1 MRTATA
7 ILAVSILMGAVSAA
21 QGFSGGPPNGKTGA
35 PGEGTCAD
43 CHGNLNIGDGRI
55 TVSAPSTFT
64 PGDTISLFVR
74 VSQPGQ
80 IRWGFELT
88 ALDGTD
94 APVGDLIIVQP
105 TRTQLSVD
113 VGTGRQYVK
122 HTSVGT
128 DLGTPDESPGW
139 TLEWAS
145 PEAPLGAVT
154 FYIAGNAANGNGF
167 NTGDFIYTNVLMYG
181 DDQTSAGALTDFETT
196 WGRVKALFQ

>member
-1 MRTATA
+1 MRTTATTLTV
-7 ILAVSILMGAVSAA
+7 IILMGAVGAA
-21 QGFSGGPPNGKTGA
+21 QGFSGGPPNAKTGA

-55 TVSAPSTFT
+55 TVSAASAFA
-64 PGDTISLFVR
+64 PGDTISLLVK

-88 ALDGTD
+88 VLDD
-94 APVGDLIIVQP
+94 ADMPVGDLMIVEP

-139 TLEWAS
+139 TIEWAS

-167 NTGDFIYTNVLMYG
+167 NTGDFIYTNLLMYG
-181 DDQTSAGALTDFETT
+181 DDQTSAEALTNFETT
-196 WGRVKALFQ
+196 WGRVKALFK